1 MNQNKP
7 RRVKY
12 QKIYSYGFFWF
23 EKGYNE
29 DLNMVIYVFGPSQEY
44 LIIVVSH
51 KTRSFLRKTQF
62 SKFHTSISRLPQTA
76 IRRLLRLTVGRIL
89 NCEENGDYQL
99 VKNHF

>member
-29 DLNMVIYVFGPSQEY
+29 DLNEVTYEFGPSQEY
-44 LIIVVSH
+44 LIKIVPH
-51 KTRSFLRKTQF
+51 KISSFPRKVQFLMF
-62 SKFHTSISRLPQTA
+62 SKLAKAETSTL
-76 IRRLLRLTVGRIL
+76 
-89 NCEENGDYQL
+89 
-99 VKNHF
+99 